1 MRADRGWQTAVSG
14 KVSRVVEPASALL
27 SIRALLVR
35 RILLIVAAAL
45 AVVLAVLAV
54 WASRSAPLLRDRVV
68 DAINARFDSKLSL
81 ESLDTDAFPR
91 PRATGRGLELRHNGR
106 TDIPPL
112 ISIDSFEA
120 SAPFRGLMRSPVHLD
135 TVKIGGLTVRMPPGG
150 LRSGPDIPKD
160 DQPHVPHAERPSPL
174 LIDRIESRS
183 ARVEVH
189 SRRPGRLPRI
199 WDIQNLV
206 MTDFGAAAGSPFT
219 AGLINPV
226 PRGVIDTTGTF
237 GPWHADEPGLT
248 PVSGNYV
255 FQNADM
261 NVIKGLGGSLSSAGT
276 YRGMLEHIEVEGTT
290 EIPDFSL
297 DLAGQAVALNTKFK
311 AIVDGTNGDTIL
323 ERVEALLNK
332 SVIVATGSV
341 VRAED
346 VKGRH
351 IELDVTLDGA
361 RLEDLMQLAV
371 KGEKPPLTGQID
383 MVTKMVLPAG
393 PDDVVERLELDGAF
407 QLASARFTN
416 VDVQRNIATL
426 SRRGRGEE
434 GDDGIERDRVVSN
447 LRGRFKLKDGRLTFS
462 ELTFAVPGSVV
473 QLSGV
478 YNLRSGEMNFKGNL
492 LTEATLADMTSGV
505 KSLLARL
512 AQPFFRRQG
521 GGSRI
526 PIKIAGPRSKP
537 EFGLDVGRVF

>member
-1 MRADRGWQTAVSG
+1 
-14 KVSRVVEPASALL
+14 
-27 SIRALLVR
+27 VR
-35 RILLIVAAAL
+35 RPLLIVAASL
-45 AVVLAVLAV
+45 AIVVAGLAV
-54 WASRSAPLLRDRVV
+54 WASRSMPLLRDRVV

-81 ESLDTDAFPR
+81 ESLDPDAFPR
-91 PRATGRGLELRHNGR
+91 PRASGRGLVLRRNGR

-120 SAPFRGLMRSPVHLD
+120 SAPFSGLLRSPVHLD
-135 TVKIGGLTVRMPPGG
+135 TVKMSGLAVRVLPGG
-150 LRSGPDIPKD
+150 IRSGPDKAD
-160 DQPHVPHAERPSPL
+160 DEPHVPHAERPSPL

-183 ARVEVH
+183 ARVEIH

-206 MTDFGAAAGSPFT
+206 MTDFGAATGSPFT
-219 AGLINPV
+219 AGVINPV
-226 PRGVIDTTGTF
+226 PRGVIDTTGSF

-248 PVSGNYV
+248 PVSGNYL

-261 NVIKGLGGSLSSAGT
+261 NVIKGLDGTLSSAGT
-276 YRGMLEHIEVEGTT
+276 YRGVLERIEVEGTT
-290 EIPDFSL
+290 EMPDFSL
-297 DLAGQAVALNTKFK
+297 DLAGQAVPLNTKFK
-311 AIVDGTNGDTIL
+311 AVVDGTSGDTIL

-341 VRAED
+341 VRSEE

-351 IELDVTLDGA
+351 IELDVTLEGA

-371 KGEKPPLTGQID
+371 KAAQPPLTGQID
-383 MVTKMVLPAG
+383 MVTRMVLPAG
-393 PDDVVERLELDGAF
+393 PDDVVERLQLDGAF
-407 QLASARFTN
+407 QLARARFTN
-416 VDVQRNIATL
+416 VDVQRQIATL

-447 LRGRFKLKDGRLTFS
+447 LRGRFKLNGGRLTFS

-478 YNLRSGEMNFKGNL
+478 YNLRSGEMNFRGNL
-492 LTEATLADMTSGV
+492 LTDATLSDMTSGV
-505 KSLLARL
+505 KSLVARL

-521 GGSRI
+521 GGTRLPIRI
-526 PIKIAGPRSKP
+526 SGPRSKP
-537 EFGLDVGRVF
+537 EFGLDFGRVF

>member
-1 MRADRGWQTAVSG
+1 M
-14 KVSRVVEPASALL
+14 K
-27 SIRALLVR
+27 
-35 RILLIVAAAL
+35 RILLVTVASL
-45 AVVLAVLAV
+45 AVVIALLAV

-68 DAINARFDSKLSL
+68 EAINTRFESQVSL
-81 ESLDTDAFPR
+81 ESLEPSVLPR
-91 PRATGRGLELRHNGR
+91 PRATGRGLVLRHNGR
-106 TDIPPL
+106 TDVAPL
-112 ISIDSFEA
+112 ISIDSFDT
-120 SAPFRGLMRSPVHLD
+120 SAPITGLFGSPVHLA
-135 TVKIGGLTVRMPPGG
+135 TVHIDGLAVRMPPGG
-150 LRSGPDIPKD
+150 LRPGSEQPDE
-160 DQPHVPHAERPSPL
+160 PHVPHPERPSPL

-183 ARVEVH
+183 ARVEIH
-189 SRRPGRLPRI
+189 SRRPGRLPRV

-248 PVSGNYV
+248 PVNGNYL

-261 NVIKGLGGSLSSAGT
+261 NVIKGLDGTLSSAGT
-276 YRGMLEHIEVEGTT
+276 YRGVLERIDVEGTT
-290 EIPDFSL
+290 EMPDFSL
-297 DLAGQAVALNTKFK
+297 DLAGQAVPLNTKFK
-311 AIVDGTNGDTIL
+311 AVVDGTSGDTIL

-351 IELDVTLDGA
+351 IELDVSLEGA
-361 RLEDLMQLAV
+361 RLEDLMRLAV
-371 KGEKPPLTGQID
+371 KAEKSPLTGQID
-383 MVTKMVLPAG
+383 LVTKMILPAG
-393 PDDVVERLELDGAF
+393 PDDVVERLQLDGAF
-407 QLASARFTN
+407 QLARARFTN
-416 VDVQRNIATL
+416 VDVQRRIAML

-447 LRGRFKLKDGRLTFS
+447 LRGRFKLNDARLTFS

-478 YNLRSGEMNFKGNL
+478 YNLRSQEMNFRGNL
-492 LTEATLADMTSGV
+492 LTDATLADMTSGV

-526 PIKIAGPRSKP
+526 PIKIAGPRAKP

>member
-1 MRADRGWQTAVSG
+1 M
-14 KVSRVVEPASALL
+14 
-27 SIRALLVR
+27 SIE
-35 RILLIVAAAL
+35 
-45 AVVLAVLAV
+45 
-54 WASRSAPLLRDRVV
+54 
-68 DAINARFDSKLSL
+68 SL
-81 ESLDTDAFPR
+81 EPSVFPK
-91 PRATGRGLELRHNGR
+91 PRATGRGLVLRHNGR
-106 TDIPPL
+106 TDVPPL
-112 ISIDSFEA
+112 ISIDSFDT
-120 SAPFRGLMRSPVHLD
+120 SAPMTGLMGRTPVHLE
-135 TVKIGGLTVRMPPGG
+135 TVRIGGLAVRMPPGG
-150 LRSGPDIPKD
+150 LRPGASEQSDAA
-160 DQPHVPHAERPSPL
+160 HVPHAERPSPL

-183 ARVEVH
+183 ARVEIH

-206 MTDFGAAAGSPFT
+206 MTDFGAAAGSPFN

-226 PRGVIDTTGTF
+226 PRGVIDTTGMF
-237 GPWHADEPGLT
+237 GPWHSDEPGLT

-261 NVIKGLGGSLSSAGT
+261 NVIKGLGGTLSSAGT
-276 YRGMLEHIEVEGTT
+276 YRGVLERIEVAGTT
-290 EIPDFSL
+290 EMPDFSL
-297 DLAGQAVALNTKFK
+297 DLAGQRVPLNTTFK

-323 ERVEALLNK
+323 ERVNAQLNK

-351 IELDVTLDGA
+351 VSLDVSLDGA
-361 RLEDLMQLAV
+361 RLEDLMLLAV
-371 KGEKPPLTGQID
+371 KAAQPPITGQID
-383 MVTKMVLPAG
+383 MATRMVLPAG
-393 PDDVVERLELDGAF
+393 PDDVVERLQLDGAF
-407 QLASARFTN
+407 QLARARFTN
-416 VDVQRNIATL
+416 VDVQRRIATL

-447 LRGRFKLKDGRLTFS
+447 LRGRFKLNDARLTFS

-478 YNLRSGEMNFKGNL
+478 YNLRSQEMNFRGHL
-492 LTEATLADMTSGV
+492 LTDATLADMTSGV

-521 GGSRI
+521 GGSRL
-526 PIKIAGPRSKP
+526 PIRISGTRSKP
-537 EFGLDVGRVF
+537 EFGLDVGRVLKRGD